1 MWLVY
6 HTCEKSNGIYKEKK
20 LVAVG
25 GLLLRGLNHIA
36 LISVTFM
43 AFKHADSAHEN
54 QGVIAGLFTSGVVFT
69 TIFFWLI
76 YGEKITF
83 KTFIGMS
90 IIISGVICVGIYD

>member
-43 AFKHADSAHEN
+43 AFKHADSAHVN

-90 IIISGVICVGIYD
+90 IIISGVISVGMYD